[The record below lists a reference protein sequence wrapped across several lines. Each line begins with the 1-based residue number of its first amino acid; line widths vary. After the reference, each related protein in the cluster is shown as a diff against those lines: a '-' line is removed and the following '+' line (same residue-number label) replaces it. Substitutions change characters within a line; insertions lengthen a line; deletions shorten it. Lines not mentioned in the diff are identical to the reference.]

1 MAKQIDLQA
10 QNAVAVRNE
19 VLDHGTSANGKSTPN
34 TFEAWSI
41 HAREVSDKNVAM
53 PGKKLGSTTLRKQ
66 AGKWVAT
73 VRGAT
78 PGRLGEAAR
87 LLAAMR

>member
-10 QNAVAVRNE
+10 QNVVAVRNE
-19 VLDHGTSANGKSTPN
+19 VLDRGTSANGKSAPN

-41 HAREVSDKNVAM
+41 HKREVSDKNVAT

-66 AGKWVAT
+66 AGKWVAI
-73 VRGAT
+73 VGGSGGSHLR
-78 PGRLGEAAR
+78 EAAQ
-87 LLAAMR
+87 LLASLR